1 MRDWLSNELQQFRT
15 FASFNSALCT
25 RNPALKMLDQAHE
38 LALKFDEL
46 NAQLSD
52 PELSNDGAAMIKIS
66 RERARLEPVARLFRE
81 LEALQTELAGM
92 RESLNDPEL
101 DDLARDEIASLE
113 PQIQAKTSELEEAL
127 LPRDEDAD
135 RNVIMEIRGGA
146 GGEEAALWAGD
157 LFRLYNRFAERRG
170 WKVEP
175 ISLSEAEM
183 GGIKEIVFSINGKGA
198 WEALQTESGVHRV
211 QRVPATEQKGR
222 VHTSAATVAVLPE
235 AQEVDIDL
243 NANDIKED
251 TMRANGAGGQSV
263 QKNETAVRLTHLP
276 SGLVV
281 ICQDERS
288 LRQNREKAM
297 LVLRSR
303 LYEIERQRL
312 ANERDATRK
321 ALVKGGD
328 RSDKI
333 RTYNYPENRLTDH
346 RINWKSGSLDR
357 ILLGEIDELVQ
368 ALVQDRRTQMLEA
381 MNAESN

>member
-1 MRDWLSNELQQFRT
+1 MDARSELLRTPHSPFRT
-15 FASFNSALCT
+15 QK
-25 RNPALKMLDQAHE
+25 PMLHKARE
-38 LALKFDEL
+38 LADKYQDLT
-46 NAQLSD
+46 ARLSD
-52 PELSNDGAAMIKIS
+52 PALSTDGAAISRLS
-66 RERARLEPVARLFRE
+66 RERAKIELVARLVE
-81 LEALQTELAGM
+81 QVDALERSLEEARLQ
-92 RESLNDPEL
+92 L
-101 DDLARDEIASLE
+101 DDPDLGELARDEIGDIE
-113 PQIQAKTSELEEAL
+113 PRLAALDAQLEEAL

-157 LFRLYNRFAERRG
+157 LYRMYNRFAERRG
-170 WKVEP
+170 WKLDP
-175 ISLSEAEM
+175 ISMSEAEM
-183 GGIKEIVFSINGKGA
+183 GGLKEVVFSLEGKGA
-198 WEALQTESGVHRV
+198 WEAMQTESGVHRV

-235 AQEVDIDL
+235 AQEVDIEL
-243 NANDIKED
+243 NQNDIKED

-312 ANERDATRK
+312 ASERDATRK
-321 ALVKGGD
+321 ALVKSGD

-357 ILLGEIDELVQ
+357 ILLGEIDDLI
-368 ALVQDRRTQMLEA
+368 ASLVQDRRTQMLDA
-381 MNAESN
+381 MNEDAN

>member
-1 MRDWLSNELQQFRT
+1 
-15 FASFNSALCT
+15 
-25 RNPALKMLDQAHE
+25 MLDQAHE
-38 LALKFDEL
+38 LALRFDEL
-46 NAQLSD
+46 NTQLSD
-52 PELSNDGAAMIKIS
+52 PSLSNDGAAMIKVS
-66 RERARLEPVARLFRE
+66 RERAKLEPIARLFRE
-81 LEALQTELAGM
+81 LEALQNQLGEM
-92 RESLNDPEL
+92 RESLSDPEL
-101 DDLARDEIASLE
+101 GDLARDEIASLE
-113 PQIQAKTSELEEAL
+113 PQIEAKTSELEEAL

-157 LFRLYNRFAERRG
+157 LFRLYNRYAERRG

-183 GGIKEIVFSINGKGA
+183 GGFKEVVFSINGKGA

-243 NANDIKED
+243 NQNDIKED

-357 ILLGEIDELVQ
+357 ILLGEIDELVS

-381 MNAESN
+381 MNAGSN

>member
-1 MRDWLSNELQQFRT
+1 
-15 FASFNSALCT
+15 
-25 RNPALKMLDQAHE
+25 MLDQAHE
-38 LALKFDEL
+38 LALKFDQL

-52 PELSNDGAAMIKIS
+52 PALSNDGAAMVKIS
-66 RERARLEPVARLFRE
+66 RERAKLEPVARLFRE
-81 LEALQTELAGM
+81 LEALQNQLDEM
-92 RESLNDPEL
+92 RASLDDPEL
-101 DDLARDEIASLE
+101 GDLARDEISSLE
-113 PQIQAKTSELEEAL
+113 PRVASKTGELEDAL

-135 RNVIMEIRGGA
+135 KNVIMEIRGGA

-157 LFRLYNRFAERRG
+157 LFRLYNRYAERRG

-183 GGIKEIVFSINGKGA
+183 GGIKEVVFSVNGKGA

-235 AQEVDIDL
+235 AQEVDIEL
-243 NANDIKED
+243 NQNDIKED

-281 ICQDERS
+281 VCQDERS

-303 LYEIERQRL
+303 LYEIERSRL
-312 ANERDATRK
+312 ANERDAARK
-321 ALVKGGD
+321 ALVKSGD

-357 ILLGEIDELVQ
+357 ILLGEIDELVV

-381 MNAESN
+381 MNAGSN